1 MVQAEA
7 EAESLLAAA
16 VARYQDGDLLTA
28 AEGFRAVLA
37 LEPTNAIA
45 SQQLGLIAFAVGD
58 HEACVAHLRHSA
70 VSDPTNAE
78 YHNNLGVA
86 LNAIGQPTLARD
98 AFEQAL
104 ALDGASPHA
113 ANNLGSMLEKLGD
126 DAGAIGLYH
135 RALGLDPAFVEARDN
150 LVLACARVAPPWH
163 FPMMADAPRNRAYA
177 EALRRAAAGRR
188 VLDIGSGA
196 GLLAM
201 MAAEAGAESVN
212 TCEMSPVIAAAA
224 RVIIDANNLSDR
236 ITLHAKRSDQLEIGR
251 ELPARADL
259 LVTEIFASGLLS
271 EHVLP
276 TLEDAHQ
283 RLLTPDAAVIP
294 RRATA
299 LGYLIGGEAI
309 EGQLFASSSAGFD
322 LSAFD
327 RLAPVKLGLHLDRL
341 PHRVMS
347 DDFEILALD
356 LTLARFAPERR
367 SLRVAA
373 TAGGRC
379 VGVAQ
384 WLRLDLDSHTQYEN
398 RPNAEAGAN
407 GWMHVVYRFPEAIDL
422 VPGQEVE
429 LIGSHNRTAMTVAL
443 ASVSE
448 RRRPE

>member
-1 MVQAEA
+1 
-7 EAESLLAAA
+7 LAAA
-16 VARYQDGDLLTA
+16 VARYQDSDLLTA

-45 SQQLGLIAFAVGD
+45 SHQLGLMAFAEGD
-58 HEACVAHLRHSA
+58 HEASVAHLRRA
-70 VSDPTNAE
+70 AESDPENAE
-78 YHNNLGVA
+78 YRNNLGVV
-86 LNAIGQPTLARD
+86 LNATGQTTLARD

-104 ALDGASPHA
+104 MLDGASAHG

-126 DAGAIGLYH
+126 DSGAIALYH
-135 RALGLDPAFVEARDN
+135 RALRLDPAFVEARDN

-177 EALRRAAAGRR
+177 DALRRAAPGRR

-196 GLLAM
+196 GLLSM
-201 MAAEAGAESVN
+201 MAAEAGAECVN
-212 TCEMSPVIAAAA
+212 ACEMAPVIAAAA

-236 ITLHAKRSDQLEIGR
+236 VTLHAKRSDQLEIGR

-271 EHVLP
+271 EYVLP
-276 TLEDAHQ
+276 TLEDARQ
-283 RLLTPDAAVIP
+283 RLLTADATIIP

-299 LGYLIGGEAI
+299 LGYLIGGETI

-341 PHRVMS
+341 PHLVMS

-356 LTLARFAPERR
+356 LTLMRFAPERR
-367 SLRVAA
+367 SLRVVA

-384 WLRLDLDSHTQYEN
+384 WLRLDLDPHTQYEN
-398 RPNAEAGAN
+398 RPDAEAGAN
-407 GWMHVVYRFPEAIDL
+407 GWMHVIYRFPEAIDL
-422 VPGQEVE
+422 APGQEVE

-448 RRRPE
+448 HRRPE